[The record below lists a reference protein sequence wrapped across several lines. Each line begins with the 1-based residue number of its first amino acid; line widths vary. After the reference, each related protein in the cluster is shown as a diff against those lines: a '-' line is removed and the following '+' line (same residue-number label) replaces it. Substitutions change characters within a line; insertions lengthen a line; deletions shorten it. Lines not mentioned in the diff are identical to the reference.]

1 MSAKMKTSPTQLS
14 LAHLRKTCDL
24 VEVVEKWNSFVKIR
38 QDLFG
43 IIDILALRGN
53 ETIAVQST
61 SWGNTKSRIDKM
73 SESPNIAAIR
83 KAGWKILVHG
93 WKKNTKTN
101 RYELKEIDIS

>member
-1 MSAKMKTSPTQLS
+1 MSAKMKTSPTQNS

-24 VEVVEKWNSFVKIR
+24 VAVVEHWNPHCRIR

-43 IIDILALRGN
+43 IIDILALRGT

-61 SWGNTKSRIDKM
+61 SWGNVKSRIDKM
-73 SESPNIAAIR
+73 IESPNIAAIR

-93 WKKNTKTN
+93 WRKNAKTN